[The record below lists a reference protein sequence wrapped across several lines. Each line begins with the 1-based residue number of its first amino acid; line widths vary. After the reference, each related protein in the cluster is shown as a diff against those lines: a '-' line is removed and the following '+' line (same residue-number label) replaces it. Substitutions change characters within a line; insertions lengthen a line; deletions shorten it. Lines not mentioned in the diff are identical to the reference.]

1 MLQRGD
7 VHVPV
12 EANLCVS
19 DEVGG
24 FLQGACSVN
33 DRPGTFAE
41 LVVAPWDLVWRI
53 PKPVTV
59 EQAAGVSLVAL
70 TAAQAIWYRM
80 GLRAPFAYDRDQVFQ
95 EHPDWRA
102 THNQAGGPSTTN
114 VLIYGA
120 SISVALYAAQMVRL
134 SARSSDKAIR
144 LYSVASKA

>member
-24 FLQGACSVN
+24 FLQGVCSVD
-33 DRPGTFAE
+33 DRPGAFAE
-41 LVVAPWDLVWRI
+41 LVVAPWDLVWKI
-53 PKPVTV
+53 PKPVTM
-59 EQAAGVSLVAL
+59 EQATGVSLVAL
-70 TAAQAIWYRM
+70 TAAQAIWYRL
-80 GLRAPFAYDRDQVFQ
+80 GLQAPFAYDRDEVFQ

-102 THNQAGGPSTTN
+102 TPNQADELGATN

-120 SISVALYAAQMVRL
+120 ST
-134 SARSSDKAIR
+134 
-144 LYSVASKA
+144 